1 MAGIGLIAVSLTAQR
16 TYAANAKSLAG
27 TLEKLSTGQ
36 RINRGKDD
44 PAGLITS
51 ENFRAVLAALDA
63 ETRSLQRVDSVANV
77 AESALSEISGLLV
90 EATGLA
96 VASANTAG
104 FSDAERAANQMELD
118 SIVFAINRIANST
131 SFNGDRL
138 LDGTATLSAGG
149 ASITISSAAASALG
163 EIDIDG
169 TTHTLIDVA
178 SGGSLNI
185 ANGDLEGTLQTIR
198 AAMNQVAT
206 QRGTIGAFQKNTV
219 ASQISTNQVAFE
231 NVPAANSL
239 LRAPAHAHAT
249 AAAPCL
255 LSQGYCRC
263 GLGDRMRSKFRP
275 ATGPP
280 TSTCLP

>member
-231 NVPAANSL
+231 NAAAANSL
-239 LRAPAHAHAT
+239 IRDTDYAKET
-249 AAAPCL
+249 AA
-255 LSQGYCRC
+255 LSRAQVLNQSSIGVMSMINFIRQQVMNALM
-263 GLGDRMRSKFRP
+263 G
-275 ATGPP
+275 
-280 TSTCLP
+280 

>member
-1 MAGIGLIAVSLTAQR
+1 MAGIGLTAVSLTAQR

-231 NVPAANSL
+231 NVAAANSL
-239 LRAPAHAHAT
+239 IRDTDYAKET
-249 AAAPCL
+249 AA
-255 LSQGYCRC
+255 LSRAQVLDQSSIGVMSMINFLRQEVMNALM
-263 GLGDRMRSKFRP
+263 G
-275 ATGPP
+275 
-280 TSTCLP
+280 

>member
-1 MAGIGLIAVSLTAQR
+1 MAGIGLTAVSLTAQR

-96 VASANTAG
+96 VSSANTAG

-231 NVPAANSL
+231 NVAAANSL
-239 LRAPAHAHAT
+239 IRDTDYAKET
-249 AAAPCL
+249 AA
-255 LSQGYCRC
+255 LSRAQVLNQSSIGVMSMINFIRQQVMNALM
-263 GLGDRMRSKFRP
+263 G
-275 ATGPP
+275 
-280 TSTCLP
+280 

>member
-231 NVPAANSL
+231 NVAAANSL
-239 LRAPAHAHAT
+239 IRDTDYAKQT
-249 AAAPCL
+249 AA
-255 LSQGYCRC
+255 LSRAQVLNQSSIGVMSMINFIRQQVMNALM
-263 GLGDRMRSKFRP
+263 G
-275 ATGPP
+275 
-280 TSTCLP
+280 